1 MADADVTVGQ
11 LRDRVRAF
19 LRAREW
25 ERYHNPKDL
34 AMALSI
40 ESAELLAE
48 FFWMAPTDPAGL
60 ADDRREAI
68 EDELADVVIYA
79 LHFPDAMGSDLS
91 DAVLRKVSKNE
102 ARFPTAP
109 DRSSPR

>member
-19 LRAREW
+19 LHAREW
-25 ERYHNPKDL
+25 ERYHNPRDL

-40 ESAELLAE
+40 ESAELLEE
-48 FFWMAPTDPAGL
+48 FLWMAPTDPASL

-79 LHFPDAMGSDLS
+79 LHFADAMGTDLS
-91 DAVLRKVSKNE
+91 DAVLRKVRKNE
-102 ARFPTAP
+102 ARFPTGP
-109 DRSSPR
+109 DRALPR